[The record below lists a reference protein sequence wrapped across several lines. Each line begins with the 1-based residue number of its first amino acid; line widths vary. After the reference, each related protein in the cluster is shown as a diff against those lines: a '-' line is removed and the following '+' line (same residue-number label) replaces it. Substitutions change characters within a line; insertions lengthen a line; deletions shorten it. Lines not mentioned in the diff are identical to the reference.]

1 MSGRDG
7 SVDSRP
13 EREAPAAEGAGLFYR
28 PEYERW
34 RWGPRTL
41 HLFWFRDRNGRR
53 THQIVL
59 RTDPREPA
67 RAVRADLARL
77 SKAEFE
83 TKYAAY
89 RLGAAPEPGD
99 PLT

>member
-1 MSGRDG
+1 ME
-7 SVDSRP
+7 
-13 EREAPAAEGAGLFYR
+13 ERAEPGTTVGERAALFYR
-28 PEYERW
+28 PEYERL

-41 HLFWFRDRNGRR
+41 HLFWFRDRNGQK
-53 THQIVL
+53 THQMVL

-83 TKYAAY
+83 IKYAAY
-89 RLGAAPEPGD
+89 RLGAPSEPGE
-99 PLT
+99 LSS